1 MFLSIRTKV
10 FVSMLGVVPLA
21 SLLLILSM
29 LYLSE
34 AEIRKSKLGQLAHI
48 SEIKAHEIEHYFDQM
63 AQVLLQIRALQK
75 NLWV

>member
-1 MFLSIRTKV
+1 
-10 FVSMLGVVPLA
+10 
-21 SLLLILSM
+21 M